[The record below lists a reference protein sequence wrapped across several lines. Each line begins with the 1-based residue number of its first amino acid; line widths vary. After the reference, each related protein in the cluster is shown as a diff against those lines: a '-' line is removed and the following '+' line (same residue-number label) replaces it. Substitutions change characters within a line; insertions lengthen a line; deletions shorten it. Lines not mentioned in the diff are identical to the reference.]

1 MSRRLHDPIPEDIVR
16 SQRQAADPKSSV
28 WVEANAGS
36 GKTHVLTER
45 VLRLLLEDV
54 RPEEILCLTY
64 TKAAAAEMRRRVS
77 ERLSAWTLLGNAAL
91 DTQLSRL
98 TGEAVTPARRLRAR
112 TLFAH
117 ALETP
122 GGLKIQTIHAFCEA
136 ILHRFPVEAGVPF
149 DFTVI
154 EDHEHEA
161 MILAARE
168 SVLSSG
174 LRGAG
179 NGEARA
185 VETLFELMSDFVIG
199 EAIDAALADSRR
211 LRRVLADLDGS
222 KARLRRLAGIRP
234 GETRADLRR
243 EAVERSAFPHEDWPR
258 LFAYLPPDPSR
269 TKNLRFVDKLFAL
282 RHRPVDAELLF
293 EAFLGKEWEPYKNR
307 NTGGIT
313 DTALAAAVGAEHDRL
328 AALAPK
334 LRVANLVA
342 RSEALL
348 DVLSAISCRYE
359 ADKRSRSQLDF
370 DDLVERLA
378 ALLRDTAQGPWVQY
392 KLDAGIIH
400 ILVDESQDTNAEQW
414 EVVNLLARE
423 FFAGAGQV
431 ERLRTLFAVGDGKQS
446 IYSFQGADPSLFG
459 ASGRDF
465 AERALAVGAQFSRTP
480 LHTSFRT
487 LPGVLRAVDLV
498 FDSDD
503 MREAVLADA
512 EVKHFTARSDEGGTV
527 TLWPPVQQTGDLVA
541 GNEWPLEAPDALQ
554 SAPRKVALRIART
567 ISGWIEQGRP
577 LGPRGRAVRPDDVLI
592 LVQTRSSL
600 FHEIIRA
607 LIRAGLPTPGADRLA
622 VTSHI
627 GVLDLLALGDVLL
640 NPADDLQLGAL
651 LRSPLFDVDE
661 DTLYALAQPR
671 PDGAHLWDALR
682 VSTLPAAAAA
692 YRQLHAWRGRLD
704 FDRPFEL
711 YAGILYGEGGL
722 RRFHARMGS
731 EIDDV
736 FAEFLDLA
744 LAHEQTENPSLQGFL
759 AAMRSRE
766 VAIKRE
772 LPGAGGVRV
781 MTVHGA
787 KGLESPI
794 VILAD
799 AASKPQGR
807 QLAKPVILQADPPL
821 FVHASRAKDHVPAT
835 LTLREEDE
843 ARQMQEYWR
852 KLYVGMTRAED
863 ELYVTGTLTPGRDA
877 GKQLEG
883 TWYEAIER
891 TLRPH
896 GDIIGGPEPA
906 LVYPRERPEPK
917 PVAALAHPAVTVPPR
932 LDLPPLPPRRHLE
945 VVRPSSAYVPSE
957 EMRVFETAAEAVMDA
972 ELARRKGLALHALL
986 QHLGRV
992 APPDRDRIA
1001 RKALPVLLPDHPG
1014 EHEALANK
1022 AISILGRPE
1031 FAHLFGPDSRAEVPF
1046 LADASR
1052 DGTPVR
1058 LAGRIDRL
1066 VVEPRRVLVVD
1077 FKSDATATP
1086 DPKSVPPAYR
1096 MQLSIYALVATQ
1108 LFPGR
1113 QVDAAI
1119 LWTSLE
1125 SLLELPGEVLAEAAR
1140 SFTMR

>member
-1 MSRRLHDPIPEDIVR
+1 MSRKLRDPIPESIIL
-16 SQRQAADPKSSV
+16 SQRQAADPYSSV

-77 ERLSAWTLLGNAAL
+77 GRLSAWTLLDDAGL
-91 DTQLSRL
+91 DAQLTRL
-98 TGEAVTPARRLRAR
+98 TGGAVTAARRLRAR

-154 EDHEHEA
+154 EDHEREA

-168 SVLSSG
+168 SVLSGG
-174 LRGAG
+174 LRGAAD
-179 NGEARA
+179 ARP

-199 EAIDAALADSRR
+199 EAIDAALADGRR
-211 LRRVLADLDGS
+211 LRRVLDDLDGA
-222 KARLRRLAGIRP
+222 KARLRRLAGMRP
-234 GETRADLRR
+234 GESRADLQR
-243 EAVERSAFPHEDWPR
+243 EALQRSLFPPGEWPR
-258 LFAYLPPDPSR
+258 LFAHVPPDPQR
-269 TKNLRFVDKLFAL
+269 TKNLRLVDKLHAL
-282 RHRPVDAELLF
+282 RGRPLDAELLF
-293 EAFLGKEWEPYKNR
+293 EAFLAKEWEPYKNR
-307 NTGGIT
+307 STGGIT
-313 DTALAAAVGAEHDRL
+313 DPALAAAVGAEHDRL
-328 AALAPK
+328 AALAPR
-334 LRVANLVA
+334 LRAANLIA

-348 DVLSAISCRYE
+348 DVLAAISRRYE
-359 ADKRSRSQLDF
+359 ADKRARSQLDF
-370 DDLVERLA
+370 DDLIERLA
-378 ALLRDTAQGPWVQY
+378 ALLRDEAQGPWVQY
-392 KLDAGIIH
+392 KLDASIIH

-722 RRFHARMGS
+722 KRFHARMGS

-787 KGLESPI
+787 KGLEAPI
-794 VILAD
+794 VFLAD
-799 AASKPQGR
+799 AASKPHSS
-807 QLAKPVILQADPPL
+807 QLNKPVILRADPPL
-821 FVHASRAKDHVPAT
+821 FVHASRTSDHVPGT
-835 LTLREEDE
+835 LTLRRED
-843 ARQMQEYWR
+843 ADRQMQEYWR

-863 ELYVTGTLTPGRDA
+863 ELYVTGALTPGTDA
-877 GKQLEG
+877 GRQMEG
-883 TWYEAIER
+883 TWYEAIAR
-891 TLRPH
+891 ALRPH
-896 GDIIGGPEPA
+896 GEVVEGIEPA
-906 LVYPRERPEPK
+906 LLYPRERPQPK
-917 PVAALAHPAVTVPPR
+917 PMERAARPAAAGPATLHLSPLAPK
-932 LDLPPLPPRRHLE
+932 RHVE
-945 VVRPSSAYVPSE
+945 VVRPSSAFVASDE
-957 EMRVFETAAEAVMDA
+957 TRAFETAAEAAVEA
-972 ELARRKGLALHALL
+972 ELARQRGLALHALL

-992 APPDRDRIA
+992 APPDRDRVA
-1001 RKALPVLLPDHPG
+1001 KKAMPVLLPDFPG
-1014 EHEALANK
+1014 EHAALAHK
-1022 AISILGRPE
+1022 AISILSRPE
-1031 FAHLFGPDSRAEVPF
+1031 FERLFGADSRAEVPF
-1046 LADASR
+1046 LADGTR

-1058 LAGRIDRL
+1058 FAGRIDRL
-1066 VVEPRRVLVVD
+1066 VVSADRVLVVD
-1077 FKSDATATP
+1077 FKSDAAPTL
-1086 DPKSVPPAYR
+1086 DPQAVPLAYLV
-1096 MQLSIYALVATQ
+1096 QLSIYALVATQ
-1108 LFPGR
+1108 LYPGR
-1113 QVDAAI
+1113 QVAAAI

-1125 SLLELPGEVLAEAAR
+1125 SLLELPGEVLAGAAR
-1140 SFTMR
+1140 GFTVR

>member
-1 MSRRLHDPIPEDIVR
+1 MTRRLRDPIPDDIIV
-16 SQRQAADPKSSV
+16 SQRKAADPNSSV

-64 TKAAAAEMRRRVS
+64 TKAAATEMRRRVS
-77 ERLSAWTLLGNAAL
+77 ERLSAWALLDDAAL
-91 DTQLSRL
+91 ERQLVVL
-98 TGEAVTPARRLRAR
+98 TGAAVAAARRLRAR

-136 ILHRFPVEAGVPF
+136 VLHRFPVEAGVPF

-154 EDHEHEA
+154 EDHERDA

-168 SVLSSG
+168 SVLSGG
-174 LRGAG
+174 LKD
-179 NGEARA
+179 RA
-185 VETLFELMSDFVIG
+185 ETGVVETLFELMSDFAIG
-199 EAIDAALADSRR
+199 EAIDIALADSRR
-211 LRRVLADLDGS
+211 LRHVLTDMEDA
-222 KARLRRLAGIRP
+222 KARLRKLAALRP
-234 GETRADLRR
+234 GETRAALRR
-243 EAVERSAFPHEDWPR
+243 EAVEGSLFPSEDWPA
-258 LFAYLPPDPSR
+258 LFAHLPPDAQKSR
-269 TKNLRFVDKLFAL
+269 NLNFAERLYRL
-282 RHRPVDAELLF
+282 RHRPLDAELLL
-293 EAFLGKEWEPYKNR
+293 EAFLKEGWEPYKDRCTAN
-307 NTGGIT
+307 IT
-313 DTALAAAVGAEHDRL
+313 DPDLAEAVGAEHDRL
-328 AALAPK
+328 AALAPR
-334 LRVANLVA
+334 LRVTNLVE

-348 DVLSAISCRYE
+348 DVLGAISRRYE
-359 ADKRSRSQLDF
+359 AEKRARAQLDF
-370 DDLVERLA
+370 DDLIERLA
-378 ALLRDTAQGPWVQY
+378 ALLRDEAQGPWVQY
-392 KLDAGIIH
+392 KLDAGIAH

-423 FFAGAGQV
+423 FFAGQGAV
-431 ERLRTLFAVGDGKQS
+431 EKLRTLFAVGDGKQS

-465 AERALAVGAQFSRTP
+465 AVRAEIVGMRFAREP

-487 LPGVLRAVDLV
+487 LPGILSAVDRV
-498 FDSDD
+498 FDSDL
-503 MREAVLADA
+503 MRGAVLASDPIR
-512 EVKHFTARSDEGGTV
+512 HFTARSETGGMV
-527 TLWPPVQQTGDLVA
+527 TLWPPVRAA
-541 GNEWPLEAPDALQ
+541 GEVSDAHDWPLEVPDSLQ
-554 SAPRKVALRIART
+554 SAPRQVAVRIART
-567 ISGWIEQGRP
+567 ISGWIGGRRP
-577 LGPRGRAVRPDDVLI
+577 LGPRGRAVRPEDVLI
-592 LVQTRSSL
+592 LVQTRSML

-607 LIRAGLPTPGADRLA
+607 LIRERLPTPGADRLA

-640 NPADDLQLGAL
+640 NPADDLQLAAL

-661 DTLYALAQPR
+661 AGLHALAQPR
-671 PDGAHLWDALR
+671 PDGAGLWEALR
-682 VSTLPAAAAA
+682 GSTLPSARAA

-711 YAGILYGEGGL
+711 YAGILYGEEGL
-722 RRFHARMGS
+722 KRFHARMGS

-766 VAIKRE
+766 VSIKRE
-772 LPGAGGVRV
+772 LPGSSGGVRV

-799 AASKPQGR
+799 AASRPQGR
-807 QLAKPVILQADPPL
+807 QLSKPVVIRTNPPL
-821 FVHASRAKDHVPAT
+821 FVHASAKKDHIEGT
-835 LTLREEDE
+835 LALREEAE

-863 ELYVTGTLTPGRDA
+863 ELYVTGALTPGRDA
-877 GKQLEG
+877 GKQLKD

-891 TLRPH
+891 AL
-896 GDIIGGPEPA
+896 GPASEVIEGAEPA
-906 LVYPRERPEPK
+906 LIYPRERPEPR
-917 PVAALAHPAVTVPPR
+917 PVTSRTEVTTTGQQALALPALSKPAQVPI
-932 LDLPPLPPRRHLE
+932 
-945 VVRPSSAYVPSE
+945 VRPSSAFVPADE
-957 EMRVFETAAEAVMDA
+957 LRVLESAAEAVTDA
-972 ELARRKGLALHALL
+972 ELARKRGIALHALL

-992 APPDRDRIA
+992 MPGEWERVSE
-1001 RKALPVLLPDHPG
+1001 KALRVLLPDYPG
-1014 EHEALANK
+1014 EHPALANK
-1022 AISILGRPE
+1022 ARSILTRPDLS
-1031 FAHLFGPDSRAEVPF
+1031 HLFGANSRAEVPF
-1046 LADASR
+1046 LANASR
-1052 DGTPVR
+1052 DGVPIR

-1066 VVEPRRVLVVD
+1066 VVEPDRVLIVD
-1077 FKSDATATP
+1077 FKSDAVATTGP
-1086 DPKSVPPAYR
+1086 AAVPAAYLT
-1096 MQLSIYALVATQ
+1096 QLGLYALTATQ
-1108 LFPGR
+1108 LFPR
-1113 QVDAAI
+1113 LRVDAAI

-1125 SLLELPGEVLAEAAR
+1125 SLLELPRELLAEAAR